1 MNFFSFVGN
10 YENIF
15 VIFFEFKE
23 LDDLK
28 EYRTFKKCSYL
39 GPKGTYSEIAVG
51 KYFSKN
57 VSLIPLQSISDVFE
71 MVQSKEVDFGVVP
84 IENSVEGSVNIT
96 MDLLFEKS
104 DIQVV
109 GECVVPI
116 KHFLLSYESL
126 ELTQIKKLFSHQQAI
141 GQCSKFI
148 KNRLNNPEI
157 IFTASTANACEI
169 IKNVPGSAAIGSENI
184 VNIYNLKVLARDIQD
199 SKSNSTRFFVIAHS
213 DNFTKFEDPEQNY
226 KTSII
231 CSPKHNEP
239 GVLYNMLKTFKEKN
253 INLTRIESRP
263 TKKQLG
269 EYSFYIDFE
278 GYKED
283 KDVKT
288 ALVKLEKMSSFFK
301 ILGSYPKWKER
312 E

>member
-1 MNFFSFVGN
+1 MKKNQT
-10 YENIF
+10 
-15 VIFFEFKE
+15 
-23 LDDLK
+23 LK
-28 EYRTFKKCSYL
+28 CGYL
-39 GPKGTYSEIAVG
+39 GPKGTFSEIAVM
-51 KYFSKN
+51 KYFGEN
-57 VSLIPLQSISDVFE
+57 VFLIPLQSISDVFE
-71 MVQSKEVDFGVVP
+71 MVQNKEVDFGVVP

-104 DIQVV
+104 DIHVV

-116 KHFLLSYESL
+116 NHFLVSYGSL
-126 ELTQIKKLFSHQQAI
+126 DLAEVKKLFSHQQAI

-148 KNRLNNPEI
+148 KNRLNNPDI
-157 IFTASTANACEI
+157 IFTASTANACEM
-169 IKNVPGSAAIGSENI
+169 IKDVPESAAIGSENI
-184 VNIYNLKVLARDIQD
+184 INIYNLKVLARDIQD
-199 SKSNSTRFFVIAHS
+199 SKNNSTRFFIIANS
-213 DNFTKFEDPEQNY
+213 ERFTKIEGTAKNY

-239 GVLYNMLKTFKEKN
+239 GVLYNMLKAFKEKD

-278 GYKED
+278 GFKED
-283 KDVKT
+283 KDVRE

>member
-1 MNFFSFVGN
+1 
-10 YENIF
+10 
-15 VIFFEFKE
+15 
-23 LDDLK
+23 
-28 EYRTFKKCSYL
+28 
-39 GPKGTYSEIAVG
+39 
-51 KYFSKN
+51 
-57 VSLIPLQSISDVFE
+57 
-71 MVQSKEVDFGVVP
+71 
-84 IENSVEGSVNIT
+84 

-104 DIQVV
+104 DIHVV

-116 KHFLLSYESL
+116 KHFLVSYESL
-126 ELTQIKKLFSHQQAI
+126 DLAEIKKLFSHQQAI

-148 KNRLNNPEI
+148 KNRLNNPDI
-157 IFTASTANACEI
+157 IFTASTANACEM
-169 IKNVPGSAAIGSENI
+169 IKDVPWSAAIGSENI
-184 VNIYNLKVLARDIQD
+184 INIYNLKVLARDIQD
-199 SKSNSTRFFVIAHS
+199 SKNNSTRFFIIANS
-213 DNFTKFEDPEQNY
+213 ERFTKIEGTAKNY

-239 GVLYNMLKTFKEKN
+239 GVLYNMLKAFKEKD

-278 GYKED
+278 GYTED

>member
-1 MNFFSFVGN
+1 MKKNQT
-10 YENIF
+10 
-15 VIFFEFKE
+15 
-23 LDDLK
+23 LK
-28 EYRTFKKCSYL
+28 CGYL
-39 GPKGTYSEIAVG
+39 GPKGTFSEIAAM
-51 KYFSKN
+51 KYFGEN
-57 VSLIPLQSISDVFE
+57 VFLMPLQSISDVFE

-104 DIQVV
+104 DIHVM

-116 KHFLLSYESL
+116 KHFLVSYESL
-126 ELTQIKKLFSHQQAI
+126 DLAEIKKLFSHQQAI

-148 KNRLNNPEI
+148 KNRLNNPDI
-157 IFTASTANACEI
+157 IFTASTANACEM
-169 IKNVPGSAAIGSENI
+169 IKDVPGSAAIGSENI
-184 VNIYNLKVLARDIQD
+184 INIYNLKVLARDIQD
-199 SKSNSTRFFVIAHS
+199 SKSNSTRFFIIANS
-213 DNFTKFEDPEQNY
+213 KRFTKFEGTAKNS

-231 CSPKHNEP
+231 CSPMHNEP
-239 GVLYNMLKTFKEKN
+239 GVLYNMLKAFKEKD

-278 GYKED
+278 GYTED

-301 ILGSYPKWKER
+301 ILGSYPKWEER

>member
-1 MNFFSFVGN
+1 FFSYSYN
-10 YENIF
+10 SENIF
-15 VIFFEFKE
+15 VNFEFKE

-28 EYRTFKKCSYL
+28 EDQSFKKCGYL
-39 GPKGTYSEIAVG
+39 GPKGTYTEIAAM
-51 KYFSKN
+51 KYFGEN

-96 MDLLFEKS
+96 MDLLFEKT

-126 ELTQIKKLFSHQQAI
+126 DLAEIKKLFSHQQAI

-148 KNRLNNPEI
+148 KNRLNNPDI
-157 IFTASTANACEI
+157 TFTASTANACEI
-169 IKNVPGSAAIGSENI
+169 IKDVPKSAAIGSENI
-184 VNIYNLKVLARDIQD
+184 VNIYNLQVLAKDIQD
-199 SKSNSTRFFVIAHS
+199 SKNNSTRFFIIANS
-213 DNFTKFEDPEQNY
+213 ERFTKIEGTAKNY

-239 GVLYNMLKTFKEKN
+239 GVLYNMLKAFKEKG

-278 GYKED
+278 GYTED

>member
-1 MNFFSFVGN
+1 MKKDQN
-10 YENIF
+10 
-15 VIFFEFKE
+15 
-23 LDDLK
+23 L
-28 EYRTFKKCSYL
+28 KKCCYL
-39 GPKGTYSEIAVG
+39 GPKGTFSEIATV
-51 KYFSKN
+51 KYFSEN

-126 ELTQIKKLFSHQQAI
+126 DLAEIKKLFSHQQAI
-141 GQCSKFI
+141 GQCGKFI
-148 KNRLNNPEI
+148 KNRLNNPEV
-157 IFTASTANACEI
+157 IFTASTANACEM
-169 IKNVPGSAAIGSENI
+169 IKDVPKSAAIGSENI
-184 VNIYNLKVLARDIQD
+184 VNIYNLKVLAKDIQD

-231 CSPKHNEP
+231 CSPKHNKP

-283 KDVKT
+283 KDVIT
-288 ALVKLEKMSSFFK
+288 ALDKLEKMSSFFK
-301 ILGSYPKWKER
+301 ILGCYPKWKER

>member
-1 MNFFSFVGN
+1 
-10 YENIF
+10 
-15 VIFFEFKE
+15 
-23 LDDLK
+23 
-28 EYRTFKKCSYL
+28 
-39 GPKGTYSEIAVG
+39 
-51 KYFSKN
+51 
-57 VSLIPLQSISDVFE
+57 
-71 MVQSKEVDFGVVP
+71 
-84 IENSVEGSVNIT
+84 
-96 MDLLFEKS
+96 
-104 DIQVV
+104 
-109 GECVVPI
+109 
-116 KHFLLSYESL
+116 
-126 ELTQIKKLFSHQQAI
+126 
-141 GQCSKFI
+141 
-148 KNRLNNPEI
+148 
-157 IFTASTANACEI
+157 
-169 IKNVPGSAAIGSENI
+169 VPGSAAIGSENI